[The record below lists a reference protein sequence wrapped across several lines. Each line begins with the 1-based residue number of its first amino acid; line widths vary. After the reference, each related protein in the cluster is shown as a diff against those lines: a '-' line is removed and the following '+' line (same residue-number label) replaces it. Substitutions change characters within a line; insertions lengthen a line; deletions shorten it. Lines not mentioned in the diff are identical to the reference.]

1 MRNTV
6 LRACLV
12 VALVLWSSIASAE
25 DCWVNDCW
33 ADAGADDAFEPG
45 ECEPGDGCFLDPCTD
60 NNNCMSGW
68 CVDHMGE
75 AMLPT
80 STASARASGSARKT
94 A

>member
-1 MRNTV
+1 MRNT
-6 LRACLV
+6 LMRACLV
-12 VALVLWSSIASAE
+12 SALALWSPMATAE
-25 DCWVNDCW
+25 DCWVDDCW
-33 ADAGADDAFEPG
+33 ADAGADATSEPG